1 MLQTPTVVMTCE
13 SPEQMRA
20 RAERNGYKNG
30 TKYGSLESQV
40 NYDPR
45 FMGLLKT
52 PSAMDPNSERMKSKG
67 VTGTSGTLAQEM
79 MNGYVEKRGLL
90 LPTPTAR
97 DEKNPS
103 SPDGKRIQRKRE
115 QGYTIEL
122 NDLAAMEG
130 MLPTPSA
137 RDWKGKT
144 NPGIVKEGSG
154 CVYGE
159 TLPDAVDRIASSKK
173 LLPTPLAVD
182 IQHKRRV
189 DGLLESGSEDMYS
202 RRNGDSRPNGLMD
215 YLHFNGMLP
224 TPQAGEGEHYRNK
237 YTPGSQMGQSLS
249 AMAGSGMLPTPLAG
263 EYRDAAITKANATK
277 GQTDNV
283 SRIVSRIA
291 HGINKDGSPM
301 DGIEPTI
308 QSESAGQT
316 SRLSP
321 LFTEEMMGFPLMWTT
336 FPFLSPSGE
345 PSPSKPT
352 ETP

>member
-45 FMGLLKT
+45 FTGLLLPTPQTSDCQAALTPEQKEDYVKKWKEKGIM
-52 PSAMDPNSERMKSKG
+52 PSAAYQLRQQ
-67 VTGTSGTLAQEM
+67 A
-79 MNGYVEKRGLL
+79 VEGL

-97 DEKNPS
+97 DFKNPS
-103 SPDGKRIQRKRE
+103 DPEGKRIARKRE

-144 NPGIVKEGSG
+144 NPGTVKEGSG

-173 LLPTPLAVD
+173 LLPTPLTRDYKGGSTAVRKD
-182 IQHKRRV
+182 TGKIRT
-189 DGLLESGSEDMYS
+189 DAL
-202 RRNGDSRPNGLMD
+202 DSLV
-215 YLHFNGMLP
+215 
-224 TPQAGEGEHYRNK
+224 K
-237 YTPGSQMGQSLS
+237 I
-249 AMAGSGMLPTPLAG
+249 MA
-263 EYRDAAITKANATK
+263 ENEK
-277 GQTDNV
+277 
-283 SRIVSRIA
+283 
-291 HGINKDGSPM
+291 
-301 DGIEPTI
+301 EPTI

-321 LFTEEMMGFPLMWTT
+321 LFTGEMMGFHLMWTV

>member
-45 FMGLLKT
+45 FTGLLLPTPQTSDCQAALTPEQKEDYVKKWKEKGIM
-52 PSAMDPNSERMKSKG
+52 PSAAYQLRQQ
-67 VTGTSGTLAQEM
+67 A
-79 MNGYVEKRGLL
+79 VEGL

-97 DEKNPS
+97 DFKNPS
-103 SPDGKRIQRKRE
+103 DPEGERIARKRE
-115 QGYTIEL
+115 LGYTVEL

-144 NPGIVKEGSG
+144 NPGTVKEGSG

-159 TLPDAVDRIASSKK
+159 TLPDAIDRIASSKK

-189 DGLLESGSEDMYS
+189 DGLRESGSEDMYS

-224 TPQAGEGEHYRNK
+224 TPLTRDYKG
-237 YTPGSQMGQSLS
+237 GSTAVRKDTGKIRTDALDSLVKI
-249 AMAGSGMLPTPLAG
+249 MA
-263 EYRDAAITKANATK
+263 ENEK
-277 GQTDNV
+277 
-283 SRIVSRIA
+283 
-291 HGINKDGSPM
+291 
-301 DGIEPTI
+301 EPTV